1 MGGKFDLPLWFFETF
16 IMTKKVLKM
25 LMILSHSQATVQ
37 WDLGL
42 MVNFWLKIFTQK
54 SLIAQRYP
62 QLHVEL

>member
-1 MGGKFDLPLWFFETF
+1 
-16 IMTKKVLKM
+16 M

-42 MVNFWLKIFTQK
+42 MVKFWLKIFTQK